1 MFNLGLSELGMIL
14 AIAVVVFGPGKLPE
28 VGKAVGKC
36 IRDFK
41 SEATKVEQDVSKVT
55 NNNETK

>member
-1 MFNLGLSELGMIL
+1 MFNLGLPELGMIL
-14 AIAVVVFGPGKLPE
+14 AISVIVFGPGKLPE

-41 SEATKVEQDVSKVT
+41 SEATKVEQDVSKAI
-55 NNNETK
+55 NSNETK